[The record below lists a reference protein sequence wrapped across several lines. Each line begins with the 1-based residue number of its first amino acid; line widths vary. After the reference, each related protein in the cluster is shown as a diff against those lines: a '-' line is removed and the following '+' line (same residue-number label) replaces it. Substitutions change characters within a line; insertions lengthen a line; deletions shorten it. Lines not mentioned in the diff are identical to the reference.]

1 MRERGRRLPEEDVVM
16 DITGVNG
23 VGPIH
28 VSAPAPA
35 KPEQLAE
42 NRDLVQAVKALN
54 AAASF
59 GENNELNFLMDRNT
73 RLPVI
78 RIVNRKTNEVV
89 EQIPPEYVLRL
100 AEAARNGGAK

>member
-1 MRERGRRLPEEDVVM
+1 M

-23 VGPIH
+23 VGQTA
-28 VSAPAPA
+28 VSTPAPVA
-35 KPEQLAE
+35 PEQLAE
-42 NRDLVQAVKALN
+42 NRDLIQAVKALN

-59 GENNELNFLMDRNT
+59 GDDNELAFLMDRTT

-89 EQIPPEYVLRL
+89 DQIPPEYVLRL
-100 AEAARNGGAK
+100 AEELRQADK

>member
-1 MRERGRRLPEEDVVM
+1 M

-23 VGPIH
+23 VGQTP
-28 VSAPAPA
+28 VSTPAPVA
-35 KPEQLAE
+35 PEQLAE
-42 NRDLVQAVKALN
+42 NRDLIQAVKALN

-59 GENNELNFLMDRNT
+59 GDDNELAFLMDRTT

-89 EQIPPEYVLRL
+89 DQIPPEYVLRL
-100 AEAARNGGAK
+100 AEELRQADK

>member
-1 MRERGRRLPEEDVVM
+1 M
-16 DITGVNG
+16 
-23 VGPIH
+23 
-28 VSAPAPA
+28 
-35 KPEQLAE
+35 E

-59 GENNELNFLMDRNT
+59 GDNNELAFLMDRTT

-89 EQIPPEYVLRL
+89 DQIPPEYVLRL
-100 AEAARNGGAK
+100 AEELRQADK

>member
-1 MRERGRRLPEEDVVM
+1 M

-23 VGPIH
+23 LGQAP
-28 VSAPAPA
+28 VSAPTPVT
-35 KPEQLAE
+35 PEQLAE

-59 GENNELNFLMDRNT
+59 GENNELTFLLDRNS

-78 RIVNRKTNEVV
+78 RIVNRKTNELVD
-89 EQIPPEYVLRL
+89 QIPPEYVLRL
-100 AEAARNGGAK
+100 AEELRHSEK

>member
-1 MRERGRRLPEEDVVM
+1 M

-23 VGPIH
+23 VGQAP
-28 VSAPAPA
+28 VSTPAPVT
-35 KPEQLAE
+35 PEQLAE

-59 GENNELNFLMDRNT
+59 GDDNELAFLMDRTT

-89 EQIPPEYVLRL
+89 DQIPPEYVLRL
-100 AEAARNGGAK
+100 AEELRQADR

>member
-1 MRERGRRLPEEDVVM
+1 M

-23 VGPIH
+23 VGQTP
-28 VSAPAPA
+28 VSTPAPVT
-35 KPEQLAE
+35 PEQLAE

-59 GENNELNFLMDRNT
+59 GDDNELSFLLDRNT

-78 RIVNRKTNEVV
+78 RIVNRKTNELVD
-89 EQIPPEYVLRL
+89 QIPPEYVLRL
-100 AEAARNGGAK
+100 AEELRQSEK